1 MVKLSGVPPDDSQ
14 DLDDRYFS
22 FSRSD
27 EQCRNDE
34 SPNTREQTPAPAAAP
49 TVPRDVDVRR
59 DDDIDWGWLGLIGL
73 LGLGGLAG
81 RRRDVVVGTT
91 RPRP

>member
-1 MVKLSGVPPDDSQ
+1 MMASKTAIIAISTLAVLMSSAVTLKAQTPP
-14 DLDDRYFS
+14 
-22 FSRSD
+22 
-27 EQCRNDE
+27 
-34 SPNTREQTPAPAAAP
+34 EQTPPPAAAP
-49 TVPRDVDVRR
+49 PVPRDVDRR
-59 DDDIDWGWLGLIGL
+59 DDEFDWGWIGLLGL